1 VKGWFILKINWLEV
15 SVTQKPAYLLC
26 LLFPLITTLGLAEPD
41 RHHWSIDNSL
51 GLTYGH
57 ARELVYQY
65 TGSKDLMSELV
76 WPQEGLIYYGTSLQ
90 YNYGKRAFAG
100 FYTTL
105 SVRFGFSMQSGTITD
120 KDWLGQDANG
130 SYFLTHFSAHDA
142 ISEHTQWVD
151 AAIGY
156 GFMFSNSVV
165 IRTGFSASLM
175 NLHWIARDGYT
186 QYGTNIS
193 EPYSPWSSSFPK
205 VSIYG
210 TGIAYWQNWLSLAPV
225 LEILWQATDRLSL
238 LAGSSLFILN
248 SCSDQDDHYLRL
260 YQFTEKMAGGFG
272 LEPRL
277 ALTYQLVSNV
287 SLGFDASWRYITGL
301 RGNTTIME
309 IGSGIKDG
317 PYADTAGADYSV
329 GRAAL
334 YIRFSY

>member
-1 VKGWFILKINWLEV
+1 MSK
-15 SVTQKPAYLLC
+15 KPAYLLC
-26 LLFPLITTLGLAEPD
+26 LFIPLITTLGLAEPD

-90 YNYGKRAFAG
+90 YNYVKRAFAG

-120 KDWLGQDANG
+120 KDWLCPDG

-142 ISEHTQWVD
+142 ISEHSQWVD
-151 AAIGY
+151 AALGY
-156 GFMFSNSVV
+156 GFMLSDSVV

-175 NLHWIARDGYT
+175 NLHWIAQDGYI
-186 QYGTNIS
+186 QYGPNTSNWSSNI
-193 EPYSPWSSSFPK
+193 PWSSSFPK
-205 VSIYG
+205 IPIYG

-225 LEILWQATDRLSL
+225 LEVLWQATDRLSL

>member
-1 VKGWFILKINWLEV
+1 MSK
-15 SVTQKPAYLLC
+15 KPAYLLC
-26 LLFPLITTLGLAEPD
+26 LFIPLITTLGLAEPD

-57 ARELVYQY
+57 ARELVYQD

-76 WPQEGLIYYGTSLQ
+76 WPQEGLLFYGTSIQ
-90 YNYGKRAFAG
+90 YNYGKSAFAG

-120 KDWLGQDANG
+120 KDWLCPDG

-142 ISEHTQWVD
+142 ISEHSQWVD
-151 AAIGY
+151 AALGY
-156 GFMFSNSVV
+156 GFILSDSVV

-186 QYGTNIS
+186 QYGSNTS
-193 EPYSPWSSSFPK
+193 ESYSPWSSSFPK
-205 VSIYG
+205 IPIYG

-225 LEILWQATDRLSL
+225 LEVLWQATDRLSV

-248 SCSDQDDHYLRL
+248 SCSDQDDHYFRL
-260 YQFTEKMAGGFG
+260 DQFTEKMAGGFG

-277 ALTYQLVSNV
+277 ALTYQLVSNI

-309 IGSGIKDG
+309 IGSGITDG

>member
-1 VKGWFILKINWLEV
+1 
-15 SVTQKPAYLLC
+15 
-26 LLFPLITTLGLAEPD
+26 
-41 RHHWSIDNSL
+41 
-51 GLTYGH
+51 
-57 ARELVYQY
+57 
-65 TGSKDLMSELV
+65 MSELV